1 MSREPLIKLNVNLNG
16 INLILR
22 ALEQLPHH
30 EVDWII
36 NEVVEQ
42 TESQLGLP
50 APTIPKIEPAE
61 ERE

>member
-1 MSREPLIKLNVNLNG
+1 MNRESLIKLSVNLNG

-22 ALEQLPHH
+22 ALEQFPHH

-42 TESQLGLP
+42 TEGQLGLP
-50 APTIPKIEPAE
+50 AQTIPKIEPAE